1 MAVTNSQYSPPI
13 CFLRNTGEAWWTIP
27 FLEWWRIPKTGWLI
41 ILTQLS
47 VILFFTGWVYQEAQ
61 YNSYFQAYLN
71 SVLPLVT
78 AVLIVAL
85 AITAAPTISI
95 LRRRI
100 RRTQQARQTTM
111 RPKTVKRTQ
120 PPTSPHP
127 QVSKHAPKPTDKPR
141 HPAAAA
147 VKPARVMPTVAIPR
161 FILEPQK
168 PDARENP
175 AGTSL
180 TQKSRQASAP
190 RDRQNLSIPKPPYS
204 ILEYEA

>member
-1 MAVTNSQYSPPI
+1 M
-13 CFLRNTGEAWWTIP
+13 P

-111 RPKTVKRTQ
+111 RPKAVTRTQ
-120 PPTSPHP
+120 SPTRPHP

-141 HPAAAA
+141 HPAATA

-168 PDARENP
+168 PDAKEKT
-175 AGTSL
+175 GTKTETAPDKPHS
-180 TQKSRQASAP
+180 KEQASQRPP
-190 RDRQNLSIPKPPYS
+190 R
-204 ILEYEA
+204 

>member
-1 MAVTNSQYSPPI
+1 M
-13 CFLRNTGEAWWTIP
+13 P

-111 RPKTVKRTQ
+111 RPKAVTRTQ
-120 PPTSPHP
+120 SPTRPHP

-141 HPAAAA
+141 HPAATA

-161 FILEPQK
+161 FILEPNK
-168 PDARENP
+168 PDAKEKT
-175 AGTSL
+175 GTKTETAPDKPHS
-180 TQKSRQASAP
+180 KEQASQRPP
-190 RDRQNLSIPKPPYS
+190 R
-204 ILEYEA
+204 